1 MKERVEIVI
10 ALGTNNDHEISMFKA
25 QQQLE
30 VLFKDVVFTQ
40 QLWTDPI
47 GSKGQNLPMGT
58 PFLNCLAIA
67 HTNHGAK
74 QVASALK
81 RIEVRCGDT
90 RAHRMIGV
98 VRMDV
103 DLLLYNGERYHEE
116 DWNRS
121 YIQTLMKEIEAIRNT
136 AEDEG

>member
-1 MKERVEIVI
+1 
-10 ALGTNNDHEISMFKA
+10 
-25 QQQLE
+25 
-30 VLFKDVVFTQ
+30 
-40 QLWTDPI
+40 
-47 GSKGQNLPMGT
+47 
-58 PFLNCLAIA
+58 
-67 HTNHGAK
+67 
-74 QVASALK
+74 
-81 RIEVRCGDT
+81 
-90 RAHRMIGV
+90 MIGV